1 MSMNSVNSRD
11 VGQALV
17 ASKSTRRNR
26 HPNNAKSSNVASSN
40 TARDK
45 NCRGSTNEDKRHNGM
60 RNNCHRCLE
69 PQSRWCECTAH
80 VVPAPK
86 ESQDGSGSINGSL
99 LISVES
105 SMSNAVGERNSS
117 DDSIEK

>member
-1 MSMNSVNSRD
+1 MTRNSVNSLD

-17 ASKSTRRNR
+17 TSTSTRRNR
-26 HPNNAKSSNVASSN
+26 YPNHAKSGNVASSN
-40 TARDK
+40 TAGD
-45 NCRGSTNEDKRHNGM
+45 NGRGSTNDGDKKHNDV
-60 RNNCHRCLE
+60 RNKCHRLE
-69 PQSRWCECTAH
+69 PQRRWCECTAH